1 MSRNVMHTC
10 AVCTCSDVN
19 NCMRISVQVMQQFRL
34 EYDDAKARI
43 RYKFRCAKVMT
54 VNKCEWSSGGCPVV
68 NRMNPDMVEKV
79 TRPPCDC
86 SKQTKCT
93 EVKPDAQ
100 KWPGDT
106 SLEDYYA

>member
-1 MSRNVMHTC
+1 
-10 AVCTCSDVN
+10 
-19 NCMRISVQVMQQFRL
+19 MQQFRL
-34 EYDDAKARI
+34 EYDDAKTRI
-43 RYKFRCAKVMT
+43 RYKFRCAKVMM

-86 SKQTKCT
+86 SKQAKCT

-100 KWPGDT
+100 KWPGYT
-106 SLEDYYA
+106 PLEDCYA